1 MAPSKSEKV
10 IIVGAGVAGLSTAY
24 SLLQQGFENIHIFDK
39 RDYFTQGYDYFKGCD
54 SPSSDMNKIFRA
66 AYGQQTHYQT
76 MAIESRDTF
85 LKWNEMIK
93 EENFEGG
100 SPIYKNSGNIQL
112 TDQKK
117 LPSFEEYTL
126 KNMSPTEA
134 ICISD
139 SDAEKRAIKAGLH
152 PCSVDPFEAKKRGA
166 HLQGVLDTTG
176 GMIIADKCCRWVLH
190 LCQKIGGARF
200 TTHFGSSIGET
211 KELLLEYNKSTGKK
225 KCIGIKT
232 LDNKLHFSTVVVS
245 ACGPWTNLLVP
256 EGNEKLEA
264 TGGSV
269 CLIKL
274 TDPAAL
280 AKYHEDIFPTFTY
293 KMRDGFMGGLYG
305 FPVKHGYFK
314 IGFRGIKWTNAVGS
328 TNSVVKTAYSDLPET
343 NIPLYGL
350 NVIKAFLKENVP
362 EISKI
367 TKTRLCWYSDTE
379 DNDFLI
385 SYCPYYE
392 DDSLFVVAGD
402 SGHSFMMFGSIGKT
416 ITSILDK
423 KGDPFLTNLFSWERE
438 REKLNVI
445 NLGESDP
452 RALKHQKMA
461 TPLDWYI
468 HGPPKL

>member
-176 GMIIADKCCRWVLH
+176 GMIIADKC
-190 LCQKIGGARF
+190 
-200 TTHFGSSIGET
+200 S
-211 KELLLEYNKSTGKK
+211 LLEKRRS
-225 KCIGIKT
+225 C
-232 LDNKLHFSTVVVS
+232 S
-245 ACGPWTNLLVP
+245 
-256 EGNEKLEA
+256 
-264 TGGSV
+264 
-269 CLIKL
+269 
-274 TDPAAL
+274 
-280 AKYHEDIFPTFTY
+280 
-293 KMRDGFMGGLYG
+293 
-305 FPVKHGYFK
+305 
-314 IGFRGIKWTNAVGS
+314 
-328 TNSVVKTAYSDLPET
+328 
-343 NIPLYGL
+343 
-350 NVIKAFLKENVP
+350 
-362 EISKI
+362 
-367 TKTRLCWYSDTE
+367 
-379 DNDFLI
+379 
-385 SYCPYYE
+385 
-392 DDSLFVVAGD
+392 
-402 SGHSFMMFGSIGKT
+402 
-416 ITSILDK
+416 
-423 KGDPFLTNLFSWERE
+423 
-438 REKLNVI
+438 
-445 NLGESDP
+445 
-452 RALKHQKMA
+452 
-461 TPLDWYI
+461 
-468 HGPPKL
+468 